1 MGSSLSAGLAGL
13 RASQQYIDVVGNNIA
28 NANTP
33 GYRGQRASFSELLA
47 QTIRPAVGPGNN
59 LGGTNPV
66 QVGLG
71 VKIGNVITDT
81 SQGGLIS
88 TGRALDLAIE
98 GNGFFVLTDGIQRYF
113 SRVGSFG
120 FDANQDMVDS
130 RTGLKVLSPSGTSI
144 HVDSNQIVP
153 AKATTGI
160 DFAGNLPAEIGG
172 PKAQILTS
180 SAPFKSSGAAVT
192 ATTNLNAIDDNT
204 IDYNN
209 GDTFTIAGTDADGT
223 VVNATFTYGTDGTT
237 VGDLVTFINSKFSGG
252 VASLETDGNIKF
264 TASAPGSSKLSL
276 QITSD
281 PKTLWGAH
289 SFAVTT
295 KGTDKDTASSSI
307 EVFDQAGIGH
317 NVSLKFTR
325 ETDGSWTMVAAM
337 PTPDGTITA
346 DTVSKIQFGSDGSF
360 SGVFGSSVQ
369 LTFQFAGQTQPQNIN
384 VNLGTVGSTD
394 GLTQF
399 GSKTSAQAK
408 SQDGYT
414 SGSLSTVNF
423 NSNGEIIGFFSNGV
437 QKTLG
442 QIGLGG
448 FANQDG
454 LTRSGDTNYAETPNS
469 GVAVIGTAQ
478 SGGFGVI
485 RPGALEASNVDI
497 AREFVNLIEA
507 QRGFQA
513 NARVISATDSLLA
526 ELVNIIR

>member
-13 RASQQYIDVVGNNIA
+13 RASQEYIDVVGNNIA

-33 GYRGQRASFSELLA
+33 GYRGQRAAFSELLA
-47 QTIRPAVGPGNN
+47 QTIRPAIGPGNN

-71 VKIGNVITDT
+71 VKIGSVSTDT

-98 GNGFFVLTDGIQRYF
+98 GHGFFVLSDGIQRYF
-113 SRVGSFG
+113 TRVGSFG
-120 FDANQDMVDS
+120 FDANEDLVDS
-130 RTGLKVLSPSGTSI
+130 RTGLKVLSPQGTAI
-144 HVDSNQIVP
+144 HVDSNQIVN
-153 AKATTGI
+153 AKPTANI
-160 DFAGNLPAEIGG
+160 SFSGNLPAEIGG
-172 PKAQILTS
+172 PKVQILTS
-180 SAPFKSSGAAVT
+180 STPFKSSGTAVT
-192 ATTNLNAIDDNT
+192 GTTDLKDLDDNT
-204 IDYNN
+204 VDYVN

-223 VVNATFTYGTDGTT
+223 VVNATFTYGTDGTD
-237 VGDLVTFINSKFSGG
+237 VADLITFINSKYSGG
-252 VASLETDGNIKF
+252 VATLETDGNIKF
-264 TASAPGSSKLSL
+264 TANNPGASKLSL

-295 KGTDKDTASSSI
+295 KGKDKDTATSSI
-307 EVFDQAGIGH
+307 EVFDDAGIGH
-317 NVSLKFTR
+317 NISLKFER
-325 ETDGSWTMVAAM
+325 QIDNSWTMVASM
-337 PTPDGTITA
+337 PTADGTIPT
-346 DTVSKIQFGSDGSF
+346 DTITKIQFGSDGSF
-360 SGVFGSSVQ
+360 SGVFGSTTQ
-369 LTFQFAGQTQPQNIN
+369 LSFQFAGQTSAQSVSI
-384 VNLGTVGSTD
+384 NLGTVGGTD

-399 GSKTSAQAK
+399 GASTSAQAK

-414 SGSLSTVNF
+414 AGSLASVNF
-423 NSNGEIIGFFSNGV
+423 NSNGELVGFFSNGI
-437 QKTLG
+437 QQTLA

-454 LTRSGDTNYAETPNS
+454 LIRSGDTNYAETPNS
-469 GVAVIGTAQ
+469 GTAVIGTAQ
-478 SGGFGVI
+478 SGGLGVI
-485 RPGALEASNVDI
+485 RPGALESSNVDI